1 MLLFKKPVA
10 YYHNWFALPERP
22 ISDAHAT
29 ICLAGVFEDGSEHKC
44 HEERSSN
51 KDGTFQTFEGMEGS

>member
-1 MLLFKKPVA
+1 MA